1 MQLSALILA
10 KNEEDMIEGCLSQLS
25 FADEI
30 IVCDQNSSDKTVE
43 IAKKYTNKILSSNF
57 WQFDKNR
64 NLLLSQAKGKWVLYV
79 DCDERLTPQLI
90 HEIKKVINNQE
101 FSTYLGPQSKS
112 SRTRTAECSA
122 YLGPQSESSRTRTAE
137 CSAFYIPRKNFILGK
152 HVRHG
157 GWWPD
162 FAPRLFK
169 KVNLINWT
177 GHVHESPQINGKFG
191 YLDEPLIHLSGRSL
205 NLMLAKSIKW
215 AKIEADLFYKAGSHK
230 VTAPKVAK
238 ATLSEFLNRYI
249 AKMGILDGT
258 IGLIEAIYQGLHRAM
273 VLTYLWEIQNNSA
286 GKFKKAK
293 EKQ

>member
-10 KNEEDMIEGCLSQLS
+10 KNEEDMIEDCLSQLS

-43 IAKKYTNKILSSNF
+43 IAKKYTNKVLNSNF

-90 HEIKKVINNQE
+90 REIK
-101 FSTYLGPQSKS
+101 
-112 SRTRTAECSA
+112 RTIKDQKLPA
-122 YLGPQSESSRTRTAE
+122 YLDPQSESSRKRTAE
-137 CSAFYIPRKNFILGK
+137 CSAFYIPRKNFVLGK

-162 FAPRLFK
+162 FTPRLFK
-169 KVNLINWT
+169 KDNLIGWT
-177 GHVHESPQINGKFG
+177 GQVHESPQINGKFG
-191 YLDEPLIHLSGRSL
+191 YLRQPLIHLSARSL
-205 NLMLAKSIKW
+205 NLMLTKSTKW
-215 AKIEADLFYKAGSHK
+215 AKIEANLFYRAGSPK

-238 ATLSEFLNRYI
+238 AALSEFLSRYI
-249 AKMGILDGT
+249 AKIGILDGT
-258 IGLIEAIYQGLHRAM
+258 IGLIEAIYQGLHQAM

-286 GKFKKAK
+286 GKFQKAK
-293 EKQ
+293 ANQ

>member
-90 HEIKKVINNQE
+90 HEIKNAMKNQKFPE
-101 FSTYLGPQSKS
+101 YLGPQSK
-112 SRTRTAECSA
+112 
-122 YLGPQSESSRTRTAE
+122 SSRTRTAE

-238 ATLSEFLNRYI
+238 AALSEFFRRYI
-249 AKMGILDGT
+249 TKMGILDGT